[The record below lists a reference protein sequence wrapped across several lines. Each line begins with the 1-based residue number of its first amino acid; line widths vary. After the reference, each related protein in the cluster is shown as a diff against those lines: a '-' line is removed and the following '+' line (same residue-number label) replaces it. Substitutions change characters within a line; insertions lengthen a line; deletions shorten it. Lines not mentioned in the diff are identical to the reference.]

1 VNLSGWKVHDAES
14 FSGARPT
21 RHTVATRPF
30 LWQARGVRIGVI
42 GTSWG
47 LMHVGAFRTAGA
59 EVTALCGQ
67 SPEHTRA
74 VAAREG
80 IPLATTDV
88 RALCGAVDA
97 VVVASPDALHR
108 QHVEAALDAGCA
120 VLCEKPL
127 TRMEEEAL
135 ALVERART
143 SRRPCAVNFPY
154 RMLPPLWALRA
165 WLAERPLRQLVVT
178 LRNGFVRMGG
188 EGPGP
193 LVGASADWDGLSH
206 LLDAA
211 LWLSGER
218 PAWIQAS
225 LSGRPAHTAALHV
238 GLSSGAVAILTH
250 AACPEP
256 GLQGGWTILGRD
268 WEAGFSGGYV
278 PARGGW
284 CISPVR
290 CFREGAWT
298 DLAPGLEPRPG
309 EREPWAEA
317 HVETAR
323 RFLAALRGEP
333 LAELATLEEAAT
345 VQRLLAAA
353 VVSEQEGRRVALP
366 GAASAP

>member
-1 VNLSGWKVHDAES
+1 V
-14 FSGARPT
+14 
-21 RHTVATRPF
+21 F

-42 GTSWG
+42 GTNWG
-47 LMHVGAFRTAGA
+47 LMHVGAFRAVGA

-67 SPEHTRA
+67 NLEHTRA

-80 IPLATTDV
+80 IALATTDV
-88 RALCGAVDA
+88 RTLCSAVDA

-108 QHVEAALDAGCA
+108 QHVEAALDAGRA

-127 TRMEEEAL
+127 SLTQEEAL

-143 SRRPCAVNFPY
+143 SSKPCAVNFPY
-154 RMLPPLWALRA
+154 RMLPPLRALRA
-165 WLAERPLRQLVVT
+165 WISERPLRHLVVT

-188 EGPGP
+188 AGPDP
-193 LVGASADWDGLSH
+193 FFGASGDWDGLSH

-211 LWLSGER
+211 LWLSGDR

-225 LSGRPAHTAALHV
+225 LSGRPVHTAAIHL
-238 GLSSGAVAILTH
+238 GLASGAVVILTH

-256 GLQGGWTILGRD
+256 GLQGGWTLIGEG

-278 PARGGW
+278 PTRNGW

-290 CFREGAWT
+290 CFRKGAWS

-323 RFLAALRGEP
+323 RFLAAFRGEP
-333 LAELATLEEAAT
+333 LTELATLEQAAT
-345 VQRLLAAA
+345 VQRLIAAA
-353 VVSEQEGRRVALP
+353 VVSEQEGRRVTISPVCLRGP
-366 GAASAP
+366 TVVPTPPAPPPSPA